1 MKSDDT
7 IIANTPLFSGTNF
20 FVINALEFVPV
31 RISNNFVSLQNE
43 EIFFDSQ
50 RQVLFRSI
58 EFSVLKMLKVISNTF
73 SSTASN
79 LFT

>member
-7 IIANTPLFSGTNF
+7 IIANTPLFSGTNL
-20 FVINALEFVPV
+20 FVINALEFVLV
-31 RISNNFVSLQNE
+31 RISNNFVSLQTE
-43 EIFFDSQ
+43 EIFSGPQ

-58 EFSVLKMLKVISNTF
+58 EFSAIKMLEVISNTF